1 MKKIV
6 IYILLFII
14 GFITGFIIA
23 DIPRIRYDLNND
35 GKVNVADITKLVN
48 YYLDH

>member
-6 IYILLFII
+6 LYICLFITGIII
-14 GFITGFIIA
+14 GFLIGL
-23 DIPRIRYDLNND
+23 IPRIRYDLNND

-48 YYLDH
+48 YYLEN